1 MSRLQ
6 KLSDRR
12 ETNRLGMECKFST
25 SSIPESVN
33 TSLSRKQP
41 HAQRWLSIRHV
52 GAMSWRSPRART
64 VSSLRARTIPRRAA
78 TPVPRRRRVARA
90 SSSRASTRARAP
102 RLCARVRTRARA
114 STEPPPRARLAPV
127 SAKRAPIAREPL
139 KNRSRRRPSSY
150 LPVRD
155 VCLITKGQRRAN
167 AARLALRARAFAP
180 FVA

>member
-1 MSRLQ
+1 MRKDAFQYDGSARCHGVRPVRASFRAYGRERSL
-6 KLSDRR
+6 DATRR
-12 ETNRLGMECKFST
+12 
-25 SSIPESVN
+25 P
-33 TSLSRKQP
+33 SLV
-41 HAQRWLSIRHV
+41 AD
-52 GAMSWRSPRART
+52 
-64 VSSLRARTIPRRAA
+64 
-78 TPVPRRRRVARA
+78 VARA

-114 STEPPPRARLAPV
+114 STEPRARAPRAPV